1 MRYEKY
7 IDIKEDVLLGL
18 KQGKPVV
25 ALESTII
32 SHGMPYPENVV
43 TAKNTE
49 KIVRENGAI
58 PATIAI
64 INGRIKVGLT
74 DEELEY
80 LGKAKD
86 VFKVSRRD
94 FPYVV
99 ANGLNG
105 ATTVASTMIVSEL
118 AGIKVFVTGGI
129 GGVHRGA
136 EKTFD
141 ISADL
146 TELSKTNVTVVCAGA
161 KLILDIGL
169 TLEYLETL
177 GVPVVGFG
185 TDEFPAFYTRKSGY
199 PIEMKVESPVEV
211 AKMMH
216 AKWDLGLNGGIV
228 VGNPIPEEYSMEY
241 DYITKVIDELVKE
254 ASDKGIKGKKVT
266 PFLLGKI
273 KEKTE
278 GTSLDANI
286 QLVYNNAKLGSLIAV
301 QYEKLNRNSDL
312 QIFNNI

>member
-1 MRYEKY
+1 MRYERY
-7 IDIKEDVLLGL
+7 IDIKEEVLKAL
-18 KQGKPVV
+18 KAGDPIV

-32 SHGMPYPENVV
+32 SHGMPYPENVA
-43 TAKNTE
+43 TARKTE
-49 KIVRENGAI
+49 EIIREGGAI

-86 VFKVSRRD
+86 VLKVSRRD
-94 FPYVV
+94 FPYVI
-99 ANGLNG
+99 ANQLNG
-105 ATTVASTMIVSEL
+105 ATTVASTMIIAEL

-146 TELSKTNVTVVCAGA
+146 TELSKTSVTVVCAGA
-161 KLILDIGL
+161 KSILDIGL

-177 GVPVVGFG
+177 GVPVLGYG
-185 TDEFPAFYTRKSGY
+185 TKEFPAFYTRKSGY
-199 PIEMKVESPVEV
+199 QVEMKADTPLDV

-216 AKWDLGLNGGIV
+216 AKWDLGLDGGIV
-228 VGNPIPEEYSMEY
+228 VGNPIPEEYSMDY
-241 DYITKVIDELVKE
+241 DYINGIIEDSIKE
-254 ASDKGIKGKKVT
+254 AEALGIKGKEVT
-266 PFLLGKI
+266 PFLLSKV

-278 GTSLDANI
+278 GSSLKANI
-286 QLVYNNAKLGSLIAV
+286 QLVYNNAKVGSAIAV
-301 QYEKLNRNSDL
+301 QYEKLGDSSDL